1 MLEVQGTGVKI
12 SRGDTARIVIE
23 LDTAPAEGT
32 RALVTLKRRPGMEH
46 EALWE
51 KELAVD
57 GKQFTLD
64 LNSEDTNHKPGVYWW
79 DVRLMGTAEDERA
92 LVQTVFLPSPF
103 EVVEVVGRA

>member
-1 MLEVQGTGVKI
+1 MLEVQGTSVKI

-32 RALVTLKRRPGMEH
+32 KALVTLKRRPGMEY

-51 KELAVD
+51 KKLAVD

-64 LNSEDTNHKPGVYWW
+64 LNSEDTNHKPGLYWW
-79 DVRLMGTAEDERA
+79 DVRLLNGDV
-92 LVQTVFLPSPF
+92 VQTLFEPSQF
-103 EVVEVVGRA
+103 EVLEVVGSV